1 MSDAPPP
8 DSIASRHL
16 FDIGLR
22 LHVPF
27 PIGETPA
34 GDRNVVTIVS
44 GSFSGNRVR
53 GSVVPDGSSDLLLR
67 RSDGS
72 FRQDVRLLL
81 RTHDDALILM
91 TYRGVRK
98 GEYFRTC
105 PFFETGAHQYG
116 WLNDIVCVGVGSRK
130 IDTAAYRVFEIL

>member
-1 MSDAPPP
+1 MSDAPPN
-8 DSIASRHL
+8 SIASRHL

-27 PIGETPA
+27 AIGETPA
-34 GDRNVVTIVS
+34 GDRNFITIAS
-44 GSFSGNRVR
+44 GSFSGDRLR
-53 GSVVPDGSSDLLLR
+53 GSVVTDGSSDLLLR
-67 RSDGS
+67 RADGS
-72 FRQDVRLLL
+72 FAQDVRLLL

-105 PFFETGAHQYG
+105 PFFETGAPQYA
-116 WLNDIVCVGVGSRK
+116 WLNDIVAVAAGSRK
-130 IDTAAYRVFEIL
+130 LDAAAYRVFEIL